1 MRINT
6 NLNAMIATN
15 QMSKNTALAGSS
27 MEKLSTGL
35 RITKA
40 GDDAAGLAV
49 SEKMRAQIRGMEQ
62 AERNVQD
69 GISMVQTAEGAL
81 EEAGNI
87 AQRMRELGVQAG
99 NDTLSAEDR
108 TKVKEEL
115 KDIVTIQIVS
125 FPQEGMYAYKNGV
138 ELVEEGLKMGADC
151 VGAIPHFE
159 YAKEFGVKHVY
170 GSVDEMLADE
180 NIDIVY
186 IATPHNSHYEFL
198 MKALQ
203 SGKHVFCEK
212 AITVND
218 TQLEEAV
225 KLAAEKKLVICDGM
239 TLYHM
244 PIFKKLKEIVDSGKL
259 GPVKMIQVNF
269 GSCKEYDVTNRFF
282 SKELAGGALLDIGV
296 YATSFARFFMKSKPD
311 TILTTANY
319 FETGVDETSGI
330 ILRNPDGQM
339 AVMALTMRAKQPK
352 RGVVACEDG
361 FIEIYNYPRGDKAT
375 ITYTS
380 DGHTET
386 IEAGETAYALD
397 YEVEDMQ
404 NYVLNGGSEEYLT
417 YSRDVM
423 SVLTDIRKQWGM
435 IYPFE

>member
-1 MRINT
+1 MKK
-6 NLNAMIATN
+6 LNWGMLGTGWIAHE
-15 QMSKNTALAGSS
+15 MGEALKRVNGEIYACCATS
-27 MEKLSTGL
+27 MESAK
-35 RITKA
+35 KY
-40 GDDAAGLAV
+40 
-49 SEKMRAQIRGMEQ
+49 
-62 AERNVQD
+62 AEEFD
-69 GISMVQTAEGAL
+69 
-81 EEAGNI
+81 
-87 AQRMRELGVQAG
+87 
-99 NDTLSAEDR
+99 
-108 TKVKEEL
+108 VKN
-115 KDIVTIQIVS
+115 
-125 FPQEGMYAYKNGV
+125 A
-138 ELVEEGLKMGADC
+138 
-151 VGAIPHFE
+151 
-159 YAKEFGVKHVY
+159 Y
-170 GSVDEMLADE
+170 GSADEMLADK

-186 IATPHNSHYEFL
+186 I
-198 MKALQ
+198 
-203 SGKHVFCEK
+203 CEK

-225 KLAAEKKLVICDGM
+225 KLAKEKNLVICDGM

-244 PIFKKLKEIVDSGKL
+244 PVFKKMKEIVDSGKL

-375 ITYTS
+375 ITYTN

>member
-1 MRINT
+1 MKK
-6 NLNAMIATN
+6 LNWGMLGTGWIAHEMGETLKRVN
-15 QMSKNTALAGSS
+15 GEIYACCATS
-27 MEKLSTGL
+27 ME
-35 RITKA
+35 
-40 GDDAAGLAV
+40 
-49 SEKMRAQIRGMEQ
+49 
-62 AERNVQD
+62 
-69 GISMVQTAEGAL
+69 
-81 EEAGNI
+81 
-87 AQRMRELGVQAG
+87 
-99 NDTLSAEDR
+99 SAEKYAEEFD
-108 TKVKEEL
+108 VKN
-115 KDIVTIQIVS
+115 
-125 FPQEGMYAYKNGV
+125 A
-138 ELVEEGLKMGADC
+138 
-151 VGAIPHFE
+151 
-159 YAKEFGVKHVY
+159 Y
-170 GSVDEMLADE
+170 GSADEMFADE

-225 KLAAEKKLVICDGM
+225 KLAKEKNLVICDGM

-244 PIFKKLKEIVDSGKL
+244 PVFKKMKEIVDSGKL

-282 SKELAGGALLDIGV
+282 YKELAGGALLDIGV
-296 YATSFARFFMKSKPD
+296 YAMSFSRFFMKSKPNS
-311 TILTTANY
+311 ILTTANY

-375 ITYTS
+375 IVYTN

-386 IEAGETAYALD
+386 IEAGEAAYALD

>member
-1 MRINT
+1 MKK
-6 NLNAMIATN
+6 LNWGMLGTGWIAHE
-15 QMSKNTALAGSS
+15 MGEALKRVNGEIYACCATS
-27 MEKLSTGL
+27 MESAK
-35 RITKA
+35 KY
-40 GDDAAGLAV
+40 
-49 SEKMRAQIRGMEQ
+49 
-62 AERNVQD
+62 AEEFD
-69 GISMVQTAEGAL
+69 
-81 EEAGNI
+81 
-87 AQRMRELGVQAG
+87 
-99 NDTLSAEDR
+99 
-108 TKVKEEL
+108 VKN
-115 KDIVTIQIVS
+115 
-125 FPQEGMYAYKNGV
+125 A
-138 ELVEEGLKMGADC
+138 
-151 VGAIPHFE
+151 
-159 YAKEFGVKHVY
+159 Y
-170 GSVDEMLADE
+170 GSADEMLADK

-203 SGKHVFCEK
+203 SGKNVFCEK

-225 KLAAEKKLVICDGM
+225 KLAKEKNLVICDGM

-244 PIFKKLKEIVDSGKL
+244 PVFKKMKEIVDSGKL

-282 SKELAGGALLDIGV
+282 SKELAG
-296 YATSFARFFMKSKPD
+296 
-311 TILTTANY
+311 
-319 FETGVDETSGI
+319 GI

-375 ITYTS
+375 IVYTN

-386 IEAGETAYALD
+386 IEAGEAAYALD